1 MLPRL
6 LTHIRGNAVAYLALF
21 VALSGTAVAATAVVL
36 PRGSVGTPQLKRGAV
51 TGAKVKRDTLTGKQ
65 IRESRLGKVPLAT
78 RAETA
83 GTADS
88 ASSALNA
95 QTLGGNA
102 PSAFLSA
109 GAKAV
114 DADRLDGVDSS
125 IFGSVQTYAGMNF
138 EPRDTSGDTTRVY
151 ESTGAI
157 SCRGTPLDFTERAQ
171 LPDGAS
177 ITQVDLRFVDN
188 NAGSNA
194 GLQLV
199 GYDTFEQGGLAT
211 VTVTT
216 VATSGAS
223 AARRTFSS
231 ILPTPHVV
239 DNAHYSY
246 QLNWSPFACA
256 ADTQI
261 VGAAIHYTLPTG

>member
-6 LTHIRGNAVAYLALF
+6 LAHIRGNAIAYVALF
-21 VALSGTAVAATAVVL
+21 VALSGTAVAATSVVL

-51 TGAKVKRDTLTGKQ
+51 TGAKVKRDTLTGRQ

-78 RAETA
+78 RADTA

-88 ASSALNA
+88 ASSALSA
-95 QTLGGNA
+95 QTLDA
-102 PSAFLSA
+102 RAASAFLGAS
-109 GAKAV
+109 AKAV
-114 DADRLDGVDSS
+114 DADRLDGIDSA

-138 EPRDTSGDTTRVY
+138 EPRDSAATAKDY
-151 ESTGAI
+151 QSTGAI
-157 SCRGTPLDFTERAQ
+157 SCSGTPDDLTERVQ

-177 ITQVDLRFVDN
+177 ITRVDLRFVDN

-194 GLQLV
+194 GLELRA
-199 GYDTFEQGGLAT
+199 YDTFEQGGLAT
-211 VTVTT
+211 IVVTT

-223 AARRTFSS
+223 APRRTFSS

-246 QLNWSPFACA
+246 QLNWLPFTCA
-256 ADTQI
+256 TDTQL
-261 VGAAIHYTLPTG
+261 VGVAIHYTLPTG